1 MPNEANTLPAALFG
15 NGKVGFAAESR
26 LSLDE
31 IDSLRFEA
39 ADGGAAFHLVVDRD
53 RRLKSRWLS
62 VEKRPCEENARANLL
77 S

>member
-1 MPNEANTLPAALFG
+1 MPDEANTLSAALVG

-31 IDSLRFEA
+31 IDPLRLEV
-39 ADGGAAFHLVVDRD
+39 ADGSPAFRLIVDRD

-62 VEKRPCEENARANLL
+62 VEKRPSEENARANLL